1 MNIKLLEY
9 LKRYEF
15 TPSKYQS
22 FFTSITKE
30 DFHAQAPYLIEIEH
44 FCNRLEA
51 ALINNDKICIY
62 SDYDADAITATAT
75 MYWGLIL
82 LGFEQDNISFYAPDR
97 FTEGY
102 GINPE
107 AIKKLAKINDLIISV
122 DCGINSVIE
131 ANICLEE
138 RADLIITDH
147 HVLSGTIPQALSV
160 INPRLTEVYQTNFLA
175 RRMRESTFEKYFPSQ
190 EFKLTLSN
198 DYVSSSICGVGVAWF
213 CLLYLANHLQKNPN
227 LLNLLLPF
235 VAIGTIAD
243 CQSIRD
249 NQNRLLVKAGLKMF
263 PQAMAKFVGLKELVI
278 QAGLSEKV
286 ELNILSSQDLGFTL
300 APILNAAGRIDHA
313 NLAIN
318 LLCSSNAKQASTLT
332 QDIILINQNRKTMVK
347 EATDHSSQKDYSD
360 EPLVFMITDYSKGI
374 VGLIAS
380 RMCEKYNKIAVVIS
394 TDKQGYASASLRA
407 PKGYNV
413 IEIMKKI
420 KPKLLIKYGG
430 HPEAAGFSCNNED
443 CEQVKEEFENILAQY
458 KPLAPEDKN
467 YIPLALNISELN
479 KKNVIYIEP
488 NDFNDSIFNDV
499 SQLEPFGQDFQMPKF
514 LMKISNYQTVIVGK
528 LQNHVRIN
536 INNNSI
542 MCFNITEN
550 DKTKL
555 VNGEELYILFRLSKN
570 IFQYNVSNQLSME
583 SIIDVNPS

>member
-15 TPSKYQS
+15 SPSKYQS
-22 FFTSITKE
+22 FFTSIKSE
-30 DFHAQAPYLIEIEH
+30 DFDTQTPYLIEIDH
-44 FCNRLEA
+44 FCTRLQK
-51 ALINNDKICIY
+51 ALDNNDKICIY

-82 LGFEQDNISFYAPDR
+82 LGFNQDNITFYAPDR

-107 AIKKLAKINDLIISV
+107 AITRLSKVNDLIISV

-131 ANICLEE
+131 ANICLDS

-147 HVLSGTIPQALSV
+147 HVLSGTIPQALAV
-160 INPRLTEVYQTNFLA
+160 INPRLTEEYQKNFLA
-175 RRMRESTFEKYFPSQ
+175 RRMRESTFEKYFPAQ
-190 EFKLTLSN
+190 DFKMTSSD
-198 DYVSSSICGVGVAWF
+198 DYVSPSICGVGVAWF
-213 CLLYLANHLQKNPN
+213 CLLYLANHLDKNPN

-263 PQAMAKFVGLKELVI
+263 PQAMARFVGLKELVT
-278 QAGLSEKV
+278 QSNLLEKI

-318 LLCSSNAKQASTLT
+318 LLCSGNQKEALVFT
-332 QDIILINQNRKTMVK
+332 QEIIAINQSRKQLVK
-347 EATDHSSQKDYSD
+347 DAVENSSFEDFTY

-380 RMCEKYNKIAVVIS
+380 RMCDRYNKVSVVIS
-394 TDKQGYASASLRA
+394 QDKLGYASASLRA

-413 IEIMKKI
+413 VEIMKKI
-420 KPKLLIKYGG
+420 KPKLLLKFGG
-430 HPEAAGFSCNNED
+430 HPEAAGFSCNNDD
-443 CEQVKEEFENILAQY
+443 CEEIKDEFIRILKGY
-458 KPLAPEDKN
+458 TPSVDVPKN
-467 YIPLALNISELN
+467 YIPSSLNLSGFN
-479 KKNVIYIEP
+479 KKNTIYLEP
-488 NDFNDSIFNDV
+488 SEFNDSIFNDV
-499 SQLEPFGQDFQMPKF
+499 SQLEPFGQDFSMPKF
-514 LMKISNYQTVIVGK
+514 LMKISNYETVIVGK
-528 LQNHVRIN
+528 LQNHLKII

-542 MCFNITEN
+542 MCFGISEA
-550 DKTKL
+550 DKARL
-555 VNGEELYILFRLSKN
+555 INNEEVYVLFRLSKN
-570 IFQYNVSNQLSME
+570 IFQYNISNQLTME
-583 SIIDVNPS
+583 SIEPVE